1 MQANLIQNF
10 AARMTSPDNID
21 QRLTEL
27 EIKASY
33 SEDLLDQ
40 LNLTIYRQ
48 QQQIDRLLQ
57 ELAYLRQQVPELSDG
72 APRNLRDELPPHY

>member
-1 MQANLIQNF
+1 
-10 AARMTSPDNID
+10 MTFSRDTD
-21 QRLTEL
+21 QRLNEL

-48 QQQIDRLLQ
+48 QQQIDRLVQ
-57 ELAYLRQQVPELSDG
+57 ELSILHQQMPEPGDA

>member
-1 MQANLIQNF
+1 
-10 AARMTSPDNID
+10 MTFSHDTD
-21 QRLTEL
+21 QRLNEL

-48 QQQIDRLLQ
+48 QQQIDRLVQ
-57 ELAYLRQQVPELSDG
+57 ELSILHQQMPEPGDA